1 MNMNTLLRSIA
12 ALALLSLSSFA
23 GDLVNVSGASKVAL
37 SGYDPVAFFTDAK
50 PVNGS
55 PFISAEHQGA
65 TYFFASEEHKQLF
78 VAKPEGYVPQFGG
91 YCAFGA
97 SLDKLLPVD
106 ISTWLVRDGKLYLNL
121 NPQIRKQFDADITA
135 ILAKANANWPGLVK
149 QQSAAAKPASGK
161 PAELVNVS
169 GASKVALGGYDP
181 VAFFTD
187 AQPVSGSPFLSAEHQ
202 GATYFFASEEHKRLF
217 VARPESYV
225 PQFGG
230 FCAFGVA
237 IGKVLPVDIRT
248 WQVREGK
255 LYLNLNPEILKGF
268 NADFA
273 GNVAK
278 ALANWPGLVKQQG
291 I

>member
-1 MNMNTLLRSIA
+1 MKTLLRSIT
-12 ALALLSLSSFA
+12 ALALLSVSSFA
-23 GDLVNVSGASKVAL
+23 ADLVNVSGASKVAL

-78 VAKPEGYVPQFGG
+78 SAKPDSYVPQFGG
-91 YCAFGA
+91 FCAFGA

-106 ISTWLVRDGKLYLNL
+106 VSTWLVRDGKLYLNL
-121 NPQIRKQFDADITA
+121 NPEIRKQFDADIA
-135 ILAKANANWPGLVK
+135 GILAKANANWPGLVK
-149 QQSAAAKPASGK
+149 QQMAVAKPASGK
-161 PAELVNVS
+161 PAVLVNVS
-169 GASKVALGGYDP
+169 GASKVALSGYDP
-181 VAFFTD
+181 VAFFSD
-187 AQPVSGSPFLSAEHQ
+187 SKAVSGSPFISAEHQ
-202 GATYFFASEEHKRLF
+202 GATYFFASEEHKQLF
-217 VARPESYV
+217 VAKPDTYV

-255 LYLNLNPEILKGF
+255 LYLNLNAEILKGF

-273 GNVAK
+273 GNLAK
-278 ALANWPGLVKQQG
+278 AQKNWPELAKQQG
-291 I
+291 L